1 MLRFVIFGLM
11 IATFAVV
18 IRLLLIRNSFP
29 KGPRSESQ
37 KPKVIEMPASKPLVV
52 KHFFFANFDH
62 RTGPPDA
69 SDFFE
74 NLVVHV
80 GPEDSPHY
88 RVYSVWV
95 ATPGALKLQNEAY
108 RFGRGLLIVE
118 RYDMEL
124 ILRAVRDHIREL
136 GMLAVE
142 VE

>member
-1 MLRFVIFGLM
+1 MLRFFLIL
-11 IATFAVV
+11 IALTLIVV
-18 IRLLLIRNSFP
+18 LRLVLV
-29 KGPRSESQ
+29 RSRYQPVKASAEQ
-37 KPKVIEMPASKPLVV
+37 KPKVIEMPASKPLVI
-52 KHFFFANFDH
+52 KHYFFANFDH
-62 RTGPPDA
+62 RTGPPDV
-69 SDFFE
+69 SNFFE

-80 GPEDSPHY
+80 GPEDAPHY

-124 ILRAVRDHIREL
+124 ILRAVREHIREL